1 MDARSGRERR
11 SVCMCVYLR
20 GTDRIG
26 NFGPFSVTSSFHG
39 MVFLAC
45 SRDTLEGVGESVTN
59 VGRR

>member
-1 MDARSGRERR
+1 MGRERR
-11 SVCMCVYLR
+11 SVCVYLR